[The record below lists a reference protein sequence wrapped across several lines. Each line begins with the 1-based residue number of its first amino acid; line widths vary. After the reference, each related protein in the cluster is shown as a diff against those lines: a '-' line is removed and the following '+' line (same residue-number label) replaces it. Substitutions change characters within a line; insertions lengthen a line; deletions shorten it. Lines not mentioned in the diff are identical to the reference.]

1 MSSKICKICS
11 VEKPVELFIKNKNT
25 CKDCN
30 NNLRREAAKKK
41 KEELENS
48 SETKDCS
55 ICNENKLLKEFIVNT
70 SQCKLCY
77 NKLSKER
84 KIAKQQEI
92 IENNITEKNCKTCNV
107 LQSINNFRAGENI
120 CYDCN
125 KDKLYKWRE
134 NNKEQFLENC
144 KKYRTKENVRL
155 ARNIKLKEKYHN
167 DENYKKSLTLRH
179 SIRQVISGK
188 VKSLSKRN
196 LELLGCTIEQFK
208 QWIEFNFIDEMSWE
222 NYGTYWNLDHV
233 TPVSYFDL
241 TNEKDTLACF
251 QWSNTIPEIT
261 KKNYEKFNKI
271 DDIKIGYVRGK
282 AYMFQD
288 KFKYDLII
296 RDIK

>member
-48 SETKDCS
+48 SETKDCT

-70 SQCKLCY
+70 NQCKLCY

-144 KKYRTKENVRL
+144 KKYRSKESSKKIRNNTFNL
-155 ARNIKLKEKYHN
+155 KYHSDDNFKLGINSRNI
-167 DENYKKSLTLRH
+167 
-179 SIRQVISGK
+179 V
-188 VKSLSKRN
+188 RN
-196 LELLGCTIEQFK
+196 LINGTTKYPSKNSLLLVGCSQQEFK
-208 QWIEFNFIDEMSWE
+208 KWIEFNFLKDMNWD
-222 NYGTYWNLDHV
+222 NYGTYWEIDHIV
-233 TPVSYFDL
+233 PVSKNGSLHYTNTQPL
-241 TNEKDTLACF
+241 TINENRSLGNRK
-251 QWSNTIPEIT
+251 
-261 KKNYEKFNKI
+261 
-271 DDIKIGYVRGK
+271 
-282 AYMFQD
+282 
-288 KFKYDLII
+288 
-296 RDIK
+296 